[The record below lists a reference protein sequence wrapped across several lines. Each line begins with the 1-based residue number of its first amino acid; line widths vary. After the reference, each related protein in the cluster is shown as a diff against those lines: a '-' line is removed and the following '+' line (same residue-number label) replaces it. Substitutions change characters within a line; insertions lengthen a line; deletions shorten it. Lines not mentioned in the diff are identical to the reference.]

1 MLLFRAAFQF
11 GVKMKD
17 GRKAKNVIAKKQ
29 KLGQQ
34 LKKIQEVLNRTFL
47 CMKKDHFNFWVW
59 LYSF

>member
-1 MLLFRAAFQF
+1 MLSFRAAFQF

-34 LKKIQEVLNRTFL
+34 LKKIQEVLNRTL
-47 CMKKDHFNFWVW
+47 
-59 LYSF
+59 L